1 MESGRDAYRLLFHVI
16 HYDDDDDDHSG
27 GATIR

>member
-16 HYDDDDDDHSG
+16 HYDDDDDHS